1 MFLAKLIKLYNSF
14 PPLMQK
20 KATESCKQFR
30 LMVSGSS
37 SLPNFLFNEWKRISG
52 HTLLERYI
60 YKYY

>member
-1 MFLAKLIKLYNSF
+1 ML
-14 PPLMQK
+14 QK

-52 HTLLERYI
+52 HTLLER
-60 YKYY
+60 